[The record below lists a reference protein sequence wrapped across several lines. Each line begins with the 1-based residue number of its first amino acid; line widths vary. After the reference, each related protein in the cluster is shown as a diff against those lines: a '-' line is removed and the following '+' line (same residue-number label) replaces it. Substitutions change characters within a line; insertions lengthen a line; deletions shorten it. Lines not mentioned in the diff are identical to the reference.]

1 MKPYTLG
8 LNIGKVDPSAT
19 LFEGTRIVAHVEEE
33 RFSRKKKG
41 INQFP
46 TQAIRYCLSII
57 DKEGKGLNSVA
68 SINLGFDFSKF
79 TLDVPQY
86 YIQEWGNYPDK
97 PPQSARYEIDRLK
110 KKNPEY
116 VRAQIIEEFTKAGLV
131 SGEFPKINWY
141 THHYCHALS
150 SHLTSPFDDS
160 LGIVV
165 DANSEIDTLSVWNC
179 RGSKLDKI
187 YSKPLPHS
195 LGWLYRAF
203 TLFCGF
209 DAYEGEGMLM
219 GLAPYGKSNPVLEKK
234 IEQVLQWR
242 TNNDGEFEFDIDA
255 EYIHLGK
262 RSSLNSALTEKLISV
277 FGEPAP
283 QGVEMPNQYYRDIA
297 HAIQSRFE
305 QTLVRFVERF
315 VTKTGHKYV
324 TLSGGV
330 FLNCKVNGRIWS
342 AIDSIKD
349 IYIISTSSDD
359 GIGIGANMAYSVENI
374 SLKRSDYSMQNV
386 YVGPEYSNEQIK
398 DAISGFSL
406 QRLFKN
412 DAQYKA
418 LSNTLGIDSARARE
432 MLTDGVENEVINSIV
447 SDHLDKKCEF
457 VENLTPYIAGKIA
470 KGKIIAW
477 FQGRMEA
484 GPRALG
490 NRSILADPRKIESL
504 LKVNTK
510 VKFRQSWRPFCPS
523 VMDEYKDLYFVKST
537 QSPYMINTFRVTPL
551 TKEAAP
557 AIVHIDETAR
567 PQFLV
572 KEQNPL
578 FHSLLEEFHKLSK
591 VPIFLNTS
599 MNIKGEPMCCSP
611 IDAINFYFAT
621 DVDV

>member
-1 MKPYTLG
+1 
-8 LNIGKVDPSAT
+8 
-19 LFEGTRIVAHVEEE
+19 
-33 RFSRKKKG
+33 
-41 INQFP
+41 
-46 TQAIRYCLSII
+46 
-57 DKEGKGLNSVA
+57 
-68 SINLGFDFSKF
+68 
-79 TLDVPQY
+79 
-86 YIQEWGNYPDK
+86 
-97 PPQSARYEIDRLK
+97 
-110 KKNPEY
+110 
-116 VRAQIIEEFTKAGLV
+116 
-131 SGEFPKINWY
+131 
-141 THHYCHALS
+141 
-150 SHLTSPFDDS
+150 
-160 LGIVV
+160 
-165 DANSEIDTLSVWNC
+165 
-179 RGSKLDKI
+179 
-187 YSKPLPHS
+187 
-195 LGWLYRAF
+195 
-203 TLFCGF
+203 
-209 DAYEGEGMLM
+209 
-219 GLAPYGKSNPVLEKK
+219 
-234 IEQVLQWR
+234 
-242 TNNDGEFEFDIDA
+242 
-255 EYIHLGK
+255 
-262 RSSLNSALTEKLISV
+262 
-277 FGEPAP
+277 
-283 QGVEMPNQYYRDIA
+283 MPNQYYRDIA

-621 DVDV
+621 DVDVLVMGNYVLEKKHQYDNIL